1 MSDPTQSPP
10 SSRPGSPSDR
20 KMAAATVATASGGAA
35 VLAASILWAL
45 GCLKGHQFYMPD
57 DALVL
62 GWSAGIAPTLYAVK
76 LKLDQ
81 KFGIDA

>member
-1 MSDPTQSPP
+1 MALALRAVS
-10 SSRPGSPSDR
+10 G
-20 KMAAATVATASGGAA
+20 AAAVSAGTGACGAA
-35 VLAASILWAL
+35 VVAASILWAL

-76 LKLDQ
+76 LKLDH